1 MQPIGEFL
9 TGYRLKLANLQDFVL
24 EIIYDKIDPT
34 ALLYGDTAIW
44 RCYGGQRFSEDIDIY
59 MRNDL
64 LEEFINLLPKYG
76 LKLTWRNNEFP
87 SNVRIDN
94 RDTSL
99 LLESKEGNV
108 ESIIK
113 PYFRVDGSS
122 MTIGVLSPTELLTRK
137 IEAYNGRRLI
147 RDIYDIYILTRFLDP
162 NDYTVKTRLSG
173 FLNDIS
179 EPFDEGILSSLIYSG
194 NSNLNF
200 SIMLEYIK
208 RWLDEI

>member
-59 MRNDL
+59 MRSDL
-64 LEEFINLLPKYG
+64 LEEFINSLPKYG
-76 LKLTWRNNEFP
+76 LKLTWRNDEFP

-99 LLESKEGNV
+99 LLESKEGNA

-113 PYFRVDGSS
+113 PYFRVDGSP

-147 RDIYDIYILTRFLDP
+147 RDIYDIYILTRYLNP

-173 FLNDIS
+173 FFNNIIA
-179 EPFDEGILSSLIYSG
+179 PFDEGILSSLIYSG
-194 NSNLNF
+194 NSKLNF
-200 SIMLEYIK
+200 SLMLKYITG
-208 RWLDEI
+208 WLNEI

>member
-24 EIIYDKIDPT
+24 GIIYDKIDPT

-59 MRNDL
+59 MRNNL

-99 LLESKEGNV
+99 LLESKEGNA

-113 PYFRVDGSS
+113 PYFRVDGSP

>member
-9 TGYRLKLANLQDFVL
+9 TGYRLKLSNLQDFVL

-34 ALLYGDTAIW
+34 ALLYGGTAIW

-59 MRNDL
+59 MRRDL
-64 LEEFINLLPKYG
+64 LEELIDSLPKYG
-76 LKLTWRNNEFP
+76 LKLTWRNDEFP

-99 LLESKEGNV
+99 LLESKEGNA

-113 PYFRVDGSS
+113 PYFRVDGSP

-147 RDIYDIYILTRFLDP
+147 RDLYDIYTLTRYLDP
-162 NDYTVKTRLSG
+162 NDYTVKTKLSG

-194 NSNLNF
+194 NRNLNF
-200 SIMLEYIK
+200 SLMLKYIK
-208 RWLDEI
+208 GWLYEI